1 MDGDRRTLLT
11 RLADGEATPAEL
23 REAAAWRDDSEAVA
37 MLAELAGER
46 ALLRA
51 AFPLEGEGHAAARR
65 AIDDGFAARR
75 RPLRRSWSALPI
87 AASVAAALIVG
98 GGAVYLAERRAEDTA
113 ARMIAAFAQDRAMS
127 AAAFTDALDR
137 QVSGHSVAWHNPDT
151 GSSGSV
157 TPLRTFRAADGRYCR
172 EYQQLLAMPGG
183 NERRT
188 GVACREA
195 QGWRPAVERPDSA

>member
-1 MDGDRRTLLT
+1 
-11 RLADGEATPAEL
+11 
-23 REAAAWRDDSEAVA
+23 
-37 MLAELAGER
+37 LAGER

-51 AFPLEGEGHAAARR
+51 AFPLEREGHEAAHRT
-65 AIDDGFAARR
+65 IDAGFAARR
-75 RPLRRSWSALPI
+75 RRWQRSWSGLPI
-87 AASVAAALIVG
+87 AASVAAALVVG
-98 GGAVYLAERRAEDTA
+98 GGAIYLAERRAEDTA

-127 AAAFTDALDR
+127 AAAFADALDR

-151 GSSGSV
+151 GSGGSV

-172 EYQQLLAMPGG
+172 EYEQLLAMPGG

-195 QGWRPAVERPDSA
+195 QGWRATVERPDSA